1 MSLKK
6 SVVRIEVRG
15 GVAECV
21 SSPDDVQ
28 VVISD
33 FDDEEARN
41 ITRVERGR
49 QAVGAWRNLENC
61 EEDEADGRDTITD
74 ILHYLRGQGRQMV
87 SEEARIAIDNFQA
100 ECLEG

>member
-6 SVVRIEVRG
+6 RVVRIEVRG
-15 GVAECV
+15 GVAECI

-28 VVISD
+28 VVIHD
-33 FDDEEARN
+33 FDDDEARN

-49 QAVGAWRNLENC
+49 QAVKAWLSMENRE
-61 EEDEADGRDTITD
+61 EEDTDGRDTITD

-87 SEEARIAIDNFQA
+87 SEEARIAMGNFQA